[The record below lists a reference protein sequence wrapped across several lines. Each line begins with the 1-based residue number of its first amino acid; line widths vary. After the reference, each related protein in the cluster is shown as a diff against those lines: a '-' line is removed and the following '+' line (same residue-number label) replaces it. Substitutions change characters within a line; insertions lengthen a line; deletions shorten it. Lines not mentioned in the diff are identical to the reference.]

1 MGPEVR
7 LETTDTNDGRQDF
20 DFLFGEWRIANRK
33 RANPLAEGDTEWQHF
48 ESRAVTRPI
57 FGDQGNFDT
66 YSARAFPGRGFFEGF
81 ALRLFQVDTGL
92 WRIWWTSTASDGL
105 LDPPLVGRFVDRQA
119 RFEGDDTIAD
129 RPLRVRFDW
138 KNISPLSARWEQAFS
153 FDEGAS
159 FETNWIMELTRVR

>member
-1 MGPEVR
+1 MEQETQ

-66 YSARAFPGRGFFEGF
+66 YSARAFPGR
-81 ALRLFQVDTGL
+81 
-92 WRIWWTSTASDGL
+92 
-105 LDPPLVGRFVDRQA
+105 RF
-119 RFEGDDTIAD
+119 
-129 RPLRVRFDW
+129 L
-138 KNISPLSARWEQAFS
+138 
-153 FDEGAS
+153 
-159 FETNWIMELTRVR
+159 